1 MNLMQTLSKLLNSKL
16 FIVIL
21 LATILLFHGSYLI
34 HTGVGSDASGFLEGA
49 DKFLNLEIEY
59 TTLINPIKGY
69 SGFIAIV
76 AFFKIILGENAAYG
90 ILGFNLFC
98 GILTVLLLVLLIKR
112 VSRHYISI
120 ITVAIL
126 YLFSYEIVLWL
137 SFVLTD
143 TTFMLS
149 SFLVLSLSFISF
161 SEKKKQRVL
170 LFWGVTFII
179 LFMSFY
185 IRPAFFPLISFY
197 IIALFVFLTFDIS
210 DPIKRSN
217 FIRKFALFSCLSVI
231 VLIFYFAASISDSSS
246 YLSNML
252 LKVGFDS
259 RYFICEPGS
268 PFCEGEMRGIVVNNR
283 PYTYHK
289 VPVSVIDYVL
299 IIADKFLHFFAVFT
313 RDYSLKHKIFNHF
326 FFLPVY
332 GLALI
337 TLYEIFRKKSKLSP
351 EEWNLAFL
359 SVIFIIIF
367 ALFHSIT
374 ILDYDWRYRLPCLPP
389 LIVLAG
395 IGSMQLKGSWNDFQK
410 LLAGTKL

>member
-1 MNLMQTLSKLLNSKL
+1 MQTLSRLLNDKLL
-16 FIVIL
+16 IIIL
-21 LATILLFHGSYLI
+21 LVTILLFHGLYLF
-34 HTGVGSDASGFLEGA
+34 HTGVGSDPSGFLGKA
-49 DKFLNLEIEY
+49 DNLINLEMEY
-59 TTLINPIKGY
+59 TTLINPIQSY
-69 SGFIAIV
+69 SGFVAIV
-76 AFFKIILGENAAYG
+76 AFFKIIMGETAKYG
-90 ILGFNLFC
+90 VLGFNLFC
-98 GILTVLLLVLLIKR
+98 DIITALLLILLIKR
-112 VSRHYISI
+112 VSRHYIPVFI
-120 ITVAIL
+120 VAIL
-126 YLFSYEIVLWL
+126 FLFSYEIVLWL

-143 TTFMLS
+143 TAFMLS

-161 SEKKKQRVL
+161 SEKKKQRIL

-217 FIRKFALFSCLSVI
+217 FIRKFALFSCLSII

-289 VPVSVIDYVL
+289 MPVSVIDYVL

-313 RDYSLKHKIFNHF
+313 RDYSLKHKIFNYL
-326 FFLPVY
+326 FFLPTY
-332 GLALI
+332 GLSLI
-337 TLYEIFRKKSKLSP
+337 TLYEIFRRKSKLSP
-351 EEWNLAFL
+351 EEWNLTFL
-359 SVIFIIIF
+359 SVIFVIIF

-374 ILDYDWRYRLPCLPP
+374 ILDYDWRYRLPCMPP

-395 IGSMQLKGSWNDFQK
+395 IGSMQLRRYWNNFQ
-410 LLAGTKL
+410 

>member
-1 MNLMQTLSKLLNSKL
+1 MQTLSKLLNNKL
-16 FIVIL
+16 LIITFL
-21 LATILLFHGSYLI
+21 LTILLFHGLYLI
-34 HTGVGSDASGFLEGA
+34 HTGVGSDSCGYLRNA
-49 DKFLNLEIEY
+49 DNLINQKTEY
-59 TTLINPIKGY
+59 TELINPIRGY
-69 SGFIAIV
+69 SGFVAIV
-76 AFFKIILGENAAYG
+76 AFFKIILGETAKYG

-98 GILTVLLLVLLIKR
+98 DVITALLLMLLIKR
-112 VSRHYISI
+112 VSPHYVSI

-126 YLFSYEIVLWL
+126 YLLSYEIVLWL
-137 SFVLTD
+137 PFVLTD

-161 SEKKKQRVL
+161 SEKKKQRIL
-170 LFWGVTFII
+170 LFWGVTFFI
-179 LFMSFY
+179 LFISLY
-185 IRPAFFPLISFY
+185 IRPAFFPLLSFY

-210 DPIKRSN
+210 GPIKRN
-217 FIRKFALFSCLSVI
+217 KFIRKFTLFSCLGII
-231 VLIFYFAASISDSSS
+231 VLIFYFAASISDPSS

-252 LKVGFDS
+252 LRVGFDS
-259 RYFICEPGS
+259 RCFICEPGS

-299 IIADKFLHFFAVFT
+299 IIVDKFLHFFAIYT
-313 RDYSLKHKIFNHF
+313 RDYSLKHKIFNYL
-326 FFLPVY
+326 FFLPAY

-351 EEWNLAFL
+351 EEWNLTFL
-359 SVIFIIIF
+359 SVIFVVIF

-374 ILDYDWRYRLPCLPP
+374 ILDYDWRYRLPCIAP

-395 IGSMQLKGSWNDFQK
+395 IGSMQLKRYWNDFQK

>member
-1 MNLMQTLSKLLNSKL
+1 MQTLSKLLNSKL
-16 FIVIL
+16 FIVIF
-21 LATILLFHGSYLI
+21 LATILLFHGLYLI
-34 HTGVGSDASGFLEGA
+34 HTGVGLDSCGVLEGA
-49 DKFLNLEIEY
+49 DGLLNLEIEY
-59 TTLINPIKGY
+59 TKLINPLRGY

-76 AFFKIILGENAAYG
+76 AFIKIIMGETAKYG
-90 ILGFNLFC
+90 VLGFNLFC
-98 GILTVLLLVLLIKR
+98 DIITALLLVLLIKR
-112 VSRHYISI
+112 VSPHYVPI
-120 ITVAIL
+120 IIVAIL
-126 YLFSYEIVLWL
+126 YLLSYEIVLWL
-137 SFVLTD
+137 SFVLTE
-143 TTFMLS
+143 TAFMLS

-161 SEKKKQRVL
+161 SEKKKQRIL

-252 LKVGFDS
+252 LKGGFDS

-289 VPVSVIDYVL
+289 VPVSAVDYVL

-337 TLYEIFRKKSKLSP
+337 TLYEIFRKKSKLSH

-359 SVIFIIIF
+359 SAIFIIIF

-374 ILDYDWRYRLPCLPP
+374 ILDYDWRYRLPCIPP

-395 IGSMQLKGSWNDFQK
+395 IGSMQLKGYWNDFQK
-410 LLAGTKL
+410 LPAGTKL

>member
-1 MNLMQTLSKLLNSKL
+1 MQTLSRLLNDKPL
-16 FIVIL
+16 IIIL
-21 LATILLFHGSYLI
+21 LVTILLFHGLYLI
-34 HTGVGSDASGFLEGA
+34 HTGVRSCSDGDSYLVGA
-49 DKFLNLEIEY
+49 DKLINLEIEF
-59 TTLINPIKGY
+59 TELINPIRSY
-69 SGFIAIV
+69 SGFVAIV
-76 AFFKIILGENAAYG
+76 AFFKIILGETAKYG

-98 GILTVLLLVLLIKR
+98 DIITALLLILLIKR
-112 VSRHYISI
+112 VSRHYIPI

-137 SFVLTD
+137 FYILTD
-143 TTFMLS
+143 MTFMLFA
-149 SFLVLSLSFISF
+149 FLVLFFSFISF
-161 SEKKKQRVL
+161 SERKKQRAL
-170 LFWGVTFII
+170 LLWGVTIFII
-179 LFMSFY
+179 FISIY
-185 IRPAFFPLISFY
+185 IRPTFIPLFSFY

-259 RYFICEPGS
+259 RYFICELGS
-268 PFCEGEMRGIVVNNR
+268 PFCEGEMRGVVVNNR

-289 VPVSVIDYVL
+289 MPVSVIDFVL

-313 RDYSLKHKIFNHF
+313 RDYSLKHKIFNCLL
-326 FFLPVY
+326 FLPLYV
-332 GLALI
+332 LALI

-374 ILDYDWRYRLPCLPP
+374 ILDYDWRYRLPCIPP

-395 IGSMQLKGSWNDFQK
+395 IGSMQLKRYWNEFQK
-410 LLAGTKL
+410 LSAGAKL